1 MTTNAPTIDFAKVDA
16 LRKHMLLTRV
26 DMAGLLGVSRAT
38 YYGWLAGKPIRK
50 TNDAKV
56 RSVLKQLLH
65 IMTEHSW
72 PTPEVIAAEPK
83 QRRDMLGAL
92 LSE

>member
-1 MTTNAPTIDFAKVDA
+1 MINSPPIDFAKVDA
-16 LRKHMLLTRV
+16 LRKHMLMTRV
-26 DMAGLLGVSRAT
+26 DMAKLLGVSRAT

-56 RSVLKQLLH
+56 RAVLKQLLH

-72 PTPEVIAAEPK
+72 PTPEVIAADPK
-83 QRRDMLGAL
+83 ERREMLSSL
-92 LSE
+92 LEE